1 MPVTQVA
8 ISEPPASMASTS
20 PYWIMRMAMPM
31 ACVEVVHAVAIARF
45 GPVMLKAID
54 RWPLTRL
61 MMLAGMKNGDTFFG
75 ECVSRYLS

>member
-1 MPVTQVA
+1 
-8 ISEPPASMASTS
+8 MAS
-20 PYWIMRMAMPM
+20 PM
-31 ACVEVVHAVAIARF
+31 AWVEVVQAVATARF

-75 ECVSRYLS
+75 E

>member
-8 ISEPPASMASTS
+8 ISEPPASMASAS
-20 PYWIMRMAMPM
+20 PYWISRMASPS
-31 ACVEVVHAVAIARF
+31 AWVEVVQAVATARF
-45 GPVMLKAID
+45 GPVRLKAID
-54 RWPLTRL
+54 RWPLIRL